1 MARSI
6 WNGALSFGLINIPI
20 SIMSSKQEDPL
31 RFRTLDKRDHA
42 LVGYRNYNKSTGED
56 VPKEAIVKG
65 FEYEPNQFVVLTDE
79 DFKKANPKATQ
90 TIDIQEFVS
99 LEDLDPLLFE
109 KPYYL
114 VPGKNGEKGYLL
126 LKEVLER
133 QSKVAIATF
142 VLRTKQHLAVVMPRG
157 DYLILE
163 IIKFANEIR
172 EVEEATFLDEVN
184 FDKVKISEKEI
195 KVAESLVE
203 GMTEEWNP
211 KKFENTYEKDLLHR
225 IEEKVKKGEVE
236 MAPEVDEEVALSNTN
251 VVDLLPLLEK
261 SLQAKGRRKAP
272 AKKTSKSKN
281 SSGKKKH
288 A

>member
-114 VPGKNGEKGYLL
+114 EKRGEGLSP
-126 LKEVLER
+126 
-133 QSKVAIATF
+133 SKRSVGA
-142 VLRTKQHLAVVMPRG
+142 TKQSGHRHICSAHKTTFGGGHASRRLPHFG
-157 DYLILE
+157 DY
-163 IIKFANEIR
+163 KIR
-172 EVEEATFLDEVN
+172 
-184 FDKVKISEKEI
+184 
-195 KVAESLVE
+195 
-203 GMTEEWNP
+203 
-211 KKFENTYEKDLLHR
+211 
-225 IEEKVKKGEVE
+225 
-236 MAPEVDEEVALSNTN
+236 
-251 VVDLLPLLEK
+251 
-261 SLQAKGRRKAP
+261 
-272 AKKTSKSKN
+272 
-281 SSGKKKH
+281 
-288 A
+288 